1 MSGLQRSLR
10 ERYLPRTCRGKKFQD
25 YLRRARRKSAT
36 LLISLSEEISLLSRS
51 LPQDAAQTSRRRR
64 QNPFVLRQTF
74 FTAFAAAGD
83 RLNLPNSRTSEVT
96 YGLVSLMEL
105 AAHCGARHWLPPNGS
120 PDLKST
126 VGSEFRPRQGLPVG
140 KTLERRI
147 CGSWRSPESPKLQKI
162 GGHLWIGT
170 PYGTRCALRR
180 SPRSLFS
187 LPAFLPPIISQ
198 SFRAWSKVCSMCF

>member
-1 MSGLQRSLR
+1 MSRQKISRSFAPCAAQSLR
-10 ERYLPRTCRGKKFQD
+10 RF
-25 YLRRARRKSAT
+25 
-36 LLISLSEEISLLSRS
+36 LISLSKRYPLLSCP

-105 AAHCGARHWLPPNGS
+105 LHCGMPVPLGCRPTEL
-120 PDLKST
+120 PDLVPRSEANLLLPGFACRQN
-126 VGSEFRPRQGLPVG
+126 VGTPHLRQL
-140 KTLERRI
+140 
-147 CGSWRSPESPKLQKI
+147 RSPESPKLQKI
-162 GGHLWIGT
+162 EVT
-170 PYGTRCALRR
+170 YGLYFAETRCALRR